1 MMFKIAYHITINF
14 IAFSLPFFGIFSSKI
29 KNFLIAR
36 SNSNSPTHGKV
47 KFWIHCSSLGEYEMA
62 IPVLNELSKS
72 HSLEDFVITFFSPSG
87 YEQVKNGPHASRIM
101 YLPLDT
107 SKNVRQFYKK
117 YNPQKALFIRYDFW
131 YNFIQYGQ
139 KNDTKFYLING
150 RFQSEHFIFGLFGQ
164 PYLKLIRKF
173 ENLFTSDKISS
184 ELLKKINERTHF
196 VGDTRYDRV
205 AEILKTDKDYPEIK
219 DFKANRKLLIIGS
232 SWEREEALTKK
243 LLDTVPENLA
253 IIIAPH
259 DIKRTDQILEVF
271 KSYSPK
277 RYTHGDFNNKTSVL
291 VLDTIGM
298 LSELYRYADFSLVG
312 GGFHGALHNIIE
324 PAVWG
329 NHISFGPQY
338 QKFPE
343 AHDAIEHGF
352 GFAITHE
359 DHWIHMINDLI
370 QNQQKL
376 FEVKEKSKKFV
387 TDQQQATRVIT
398 GYILTKN

>member
-1 MMFKIAYHITINF
+1 
-14 IAFSLPFFGIFSSKI
+14 
-29 KNFLIAR
+29 
-36 SNSNSPTHGKV
+36 
-47 KFWIHCSSLGEYEMA
+47 MA
-62 IPVLNELSKS
+62 IPVLNELLKS

-107 SKNVRQFYKK
+107 SKNVKQFYKN

-150 RFQSEHFIFGLFGQ
+150 RFQSEHFIFGLFGR

-205 AEILKTDKDYPEIK
+205 AEISKTAKDYPNIK
-219 DFKANRKLLIIGS
+219 NFKGNRKLLIIGS
-232 SWEREEALTKK
+232 SWEKEETLTKN
-243 LLDTVPENLA
+243 LLDTEPENLA

-259 DIKRTDQILEVF
+259 DIQRTEQILEVF

-277 RYTHGDFNNKTSVL
+277 RYTHADFDEKTSVL

-298 LSELYRYADFSLVG
+298 LSESYRYADFSLIG

-329 NHISFGPQY
+329 NYISFGPQY

-343 AHDAIEHGF
+343 AQDAVEHGF
-352 GFAITHE
+352 GFSIT
-359 DHWIHMINDLI
+359 D
-370 QNQQKL
+370 QNQWIEMIHDLLKNDQKL
-376 FEVKEKSKKFV
+376 DKVKKLSRDFVINQKK
-387 TDQQQATRVIT
+387 ATKKIVKCLSMI
-398 GYILTKN
+398 

>member
-14 IAFSLPFFGIFSSKI
+14 IAFSLPFFGVFSSKI

-47 KFWIHCSSLGEYEMA
+47 KFWIHCASLGEYEMA
-62 IPVLNELSKS
+62 IPVLNELLKS

-107 SKNVRQFYKK
+107 SKNVKQFYKN

-150 RFQSEHFIFGLFGQ
+150 RFQSEHFIFGLFGR

-205 AEILKTDKDYPEIK
+205 AEISKTAKDYPNIK
-219 DFKANRKLLIIGS
+219 NFKGNRKLLIIGS
-232 SWEREEALTKK
+232 SWEKEETLTKN
-243 LLDTVPENLA
+243 LLDTEPEDLA

-271 KSYSPK
+271 NPYSPK
-277 RYTHGDFNNKTSVL
+277 RYTHGDFDNKTSVL

-298 LSELYRYADFSLVG
+298 LSESYRYADFSLIG

-343 AHDAIEHGF
+343 AQDAIEYGF
-352 GFAITHE
+352 GFSITNQNQ
-359 DHWIHMINDLI
+359 WIEMIHDLLKNDQKLNKVKKLSRDFVI
-370 QNQQKL
+370 NQQKAT
-376 FEVKEKSKKFV
+376 KKIV
-387 TDQQQATRVIT
+387 NH
-398 GYILTKN
+398 ILT

>member
-14 IAFSLPFFGIFSSKI
+14 IAFSLPFFGVFSSKI

-47 KFWIHCSSLGEYEMA
+47 KFWIHCASLGEYEMA
-62 IPVLNELSKS
+62 IPVLNELLKS

-107 SKNVRQFYKK
+107 SKNVKQFYKN

-150 RFQSEHFIFGLFGQ
+150 RFQSEHFIFGLFGR

-277 RYTHGDFNNKTSVL
+277 RYTHGDFDNKTSVL

-298 LSELYRYADFSLVG
+298 LSSLYRYADFSLIG
-312 GGFHGALHNIIE
+312 GGFHGALHNVIE

-329 NHISFGPQY
+329 NHISFGPKI
-338 QKFPE
+338 QKFTE

-359 DHWIHMINDLI
+359 DQWIQIINNLI
-370 QNQQKL
+370 QDAQKL
-376 FEVKEKSKKFV
+376 HEVKQKSKKFV
-387 TDQQQATRVIT
+387 VNQQQATRKIT
-398 GYILTKN
+398 KDILH

>member
-14 IAFSLPFFGIFSSKI
+14 IAFSLPFFRIFSSKI

-47 KFWIHCSSLGEYEMA
+47 KFWIHCASLGEYEMA
-62 IPVLNELSKS
+62 IPVLNELLKS

-87 YEQVKNGPHASRIM
+87 YEQVKNGPHAPRIM

-107 SKNVRQFYKK
+107 SKNVRQFYKN

-131 YNFIQYGQ
+131 YNFIIYGQ

-150 RFQSEHFIFGLFGQ
+150 RFQSEHFIFGLFGR

-205 AEILKTDKDYPEIK
+205 AEISKTAKDYPNIK
-219 DFKANRKLLIIGS
+219 NFKGNRKLLIIGS
-232 SWEREEALTKK
+232 SWEKEETLTKN
-243 LLDTVPENLA
+243 LLDTEPEDLA

-271 KSYSPK
+271 NPYSPK
-277 RYTHGDFNNKTSVL
+277 RYTHGDFDNKTSVL

-298 LSELYRYADFSLVG
+298 LSESYRYADFSLIG

-343 AHDAIEHGF
+343 AQDAIEYGF
-352 GFAITHE
+352 GFSITNQNQ
-359 DHWIHMINDLI
+359 WIEMIHDLLKNDQKLNKVKKLSRDFVI
-370 QNQQKL
+370 NQQKAT
-376 FEVKEKSKKFV
+376 KKIV
-387 TDQQQATRVIT
+387 NH
-398 GYILTKN
+398 ILT

>member
-1 MMFKIAYHITINF
+1 MFKIAYHITINF

>member
-14 IAFSLPFFGIFSSKI
+14 IAFSLPFFRIFSSKI

-47 KFWIHCSSLGEYEMA
+47 KFWIHCASLGEYEMA
-62 IPVLNELSKS
+62 IPVLNELLKS

-87 YEQVKNGPHASRIM
+87 YEQVKNGPHAPRIM

-107 SKNVRQFYKK
+107 SKNVRQFYKN

-131 YNFIQYGQ
+131 YNFILYGQ

-150 RFQSEHFIFGLFGQ
+150 RFQSEHFIFGLFGR

-205 AEILKTDKDYPEIK
+205 AEISKTAKDYPNIK
-219 DFKANRKLLIIGS
+219 NFKGNRKLLIIGS
-232 SWEREEALTKK
+232 SWEKEETLTKN
-243 LLDTVPENLA
+243 LLDTEPEDLA

-271 KSYSPK
+271 NPYSPK
-277 RYTHGDFNNKTSVL
+277 RYTHGDFDNKTSVL

-298 LSELYRYADFSLVG
+298 LSESYRYADFSLIG

-343 AHDAIEHGF
+343 AQDAIEYGF
-352 GFAITHE
+352 GFSITNQNQ
-359 DHWIHMINDLI
+359 WIEMIHDLLKNDQKLNKVKKLSRDFVI
-370 QNQQKL
+370 NQQKAT
-376 FEVKEKSKKFV
+376 KKIV
-387 TDQQQATRVIT
+387 NH
-398 GYILTKN
+398 ILT

>member
-14 IAFSLPFFGIFSSKI
+14 IAFSLPFFRIFSSKI

-47 KFWIHCSSLGEYEMA
+47 KFWIHCASLGEYEMA
-62 IPVLNELSKS
+62 IPVLNELLKS

-87 YEQVKNGPHASRIM
+87 YEQVKNGPHAPRIM

-150 RFQSEHFIFGLFGQ
+150 RFQSEHFIFGLFGR
-164 PYLKLIRKF
+164 PYLKLIRRF

-205 AEILKTDKDYPEIK
+205 AEISKTAKDYPNIK
-219 DFKANRKLLIIGS
+219 NFKGNRKLLIIGS
-232 SWEREEALTKK
+232 SWEKEETLTKN
-243 LLDTVPENLA
+243 LLDTEPENLA

-271 KSYSPK
+271 IPYSPK
-277 RYTHGDFNNKTSVL
+277 RYTHADFDEKTSVL

-298 LSELYRYADFSLVG
+298 LSESYRYADFSLIG

-343 AHDAIEHGF
+343 AQDAIEHGF
-352 GFAITHE
+352 GFSIT
-359 DHWIHMINDLI
+359 DQNQWIEMIHDLLKNNQKLNKVKKLSRDFVI
-370 QNQQKL
+370 NQQKATKKI
-376 FEVKEKSKKFV
+376 VKCLSM
-387 TDQQQATRVIT
+387 I
-398 GYILTKN
+398 

>member
-47 KFWIHCSSLGEYEMA
+47 KFWIHCASLGEYEMA

-87 YEQVKNGPHASRIM
+87 YEQVKNGPYASRMM

-107 SKNVRQFYKK
+107 SKNVRQFYKN

-131 YNFIQYGQ
+131 FNFIHQGL
-139 KNDTKFYLING
+139 KNGTKFFLING
-150 RFQSEHFIFGLFGQ
+150 RFQPHHFIFGLFGKS
-164 PYLKLIRKF
+164 YLKLISKF
-173 ENLFTSDKISS
+173 KHLFTSDEISS
-184 ELLKKINERTHF
+184 DLLKKFNTQTHF

-205 AEILKTDKDYPEIK
+205 ADILKTAKDYPEIK
-219 DFKANRKLLIIGS
+219 DFKANRKLLIVGS

-243 LLDTVPENLA
+243 LLETKPENLA

-259 DIKRTDQILEVF
+259 DIKRTYQILEVF

-277 RYTHGDFNNKTSVL
+277 RYTHGDFDNKTSVL
-291 VLDTIGM
+291 VLDTMGM
-298 LSELYRYADFSLVG
+298 LSELYRYSDFSLVG

-329 NHISFGPQY
+329 NYISFGPQY

-343 AHDAIEHGF
+343 AQDAIKHGF
-352 GFAITHE
+352 GFSITHE
-359 DHWIHMINDLI
+359 NQWIKTVHSLLKYDQKLNKIKKLSSDFVTT
-370 QNQQKL
+370 QQKAT
-376 FEVKEKSKKFV
+376 KKIV
-387 TDQQQATRVIT
+387 MCLSMI
-398 GYILTKN
+398 

>member
-14 IAFSLPFFGIFSSKI
+14 IAFSLPFFRIFSSKI
-29 KNFLIAR
+29 KIFLIAR

-47 KFWIHCSSLGEYEMA
+47 KFWIHCASLGEYEMA
-62 IPVLNELSKS
+62 IPVLNELLKS

-87 YEQVKNGPHASRIM
+87 YEQVKNGPHAPRIM

-107 SKNVRQFYKK
+107 SKNVRQFYKN

-131 YNFIQYGQ
+131 YNFIIYGQ

-150 RFQSEHFIFGLFGQ
+150 RFQSEHFIFGLFGR

-205 AEILKTDKDYPEIK
+205 AEISKTAKDYPNIK
-219 DFKANRKLLIIGS
+219 NFKGNRKLLIIGS
-232 SWEREEALTKK
+232 SWEKEETLTKN
-243 LLDTVPENLA
+243 LLDTEPEDLA

-271 KSYSPK
+271 NPYSPK
-277 RYTHGDFNNKTSVL
+277 RYTHGDFDNKTSVL

-298 LSELYRYADFSLVG
+298 LSESYRYADFSLIG

-343 AHDAIEHGF
+343 AQDAIEYGF
-352 GFAITHE
+352 GFSITNQNQ
-359 DHWIHMINDLI
+359 WIEMIHDLLKNDQKLNKVKKLSRDFVI
-370 QNQQKL
+370 NQQKAT
-376 FEVKEKSKKFV
+376 KKIV
-387 TDQQQATRVIT
+387 NH
-398 GYILTKN
+398 ILT

>member
-14 IAFSLPFFGIFSSKI
+14 IAFSLPFFGTFSSKI

-47 KFWIHCSSLGEYEMA
+47 KFWIHCASLGEYEMA
-62 IPVLNELSKS
+62 IPVLNELLKS

-87 YEQVKNGPHASRIM
+87 YDQVKNGPHASRIM

-107 SKNVRQFYKK
+107 SKNVKQFYKN

-150 RFQSEHFIFGLFGQ
+150 RFQSEHFIFGLFGR

-184 ELLKKINERTHF
+184 ELLKKINEQTHF

-205 AEILKTDKDYPEIK
+205 AEISKTAKDYPDIHH
-219 DFKANRKLLIIGS
+219 FKGERKLLIAGS
-232 SWEREEALTKK
+232 SWEKEETLTKN
-243 LLDTVPENLA
+243 LLDTEPENLA
-253 IIIAPH
+253 LIIAPH
-259 DIKRTDQILEVF
+259 DIQRTEQILEVF
-271 KSYSPK
+271 KPYSPK
-277 RYTHGDFNNKTSVL
+277 RYTHADFDEKTSVL

-298 LSELYRYADFSLVG
+298 LSESYRYADFSLIG

-343 AHDAIEHGF
+343 AQDAIEHGF
-352 GFAITHE
+352 GFSITNQNQ
-359 DHWIHMINDLI
+359 WIEMIHDLLKNDQKLNKVKKLSRDFVI
-370 QNQQKL
+370 NQQKAT
-376 FEVKEKSKKFV
+376 KKIV
-387 TDQQQATRVIT
+387 NH
-398 GYILTKN
+398 ILT